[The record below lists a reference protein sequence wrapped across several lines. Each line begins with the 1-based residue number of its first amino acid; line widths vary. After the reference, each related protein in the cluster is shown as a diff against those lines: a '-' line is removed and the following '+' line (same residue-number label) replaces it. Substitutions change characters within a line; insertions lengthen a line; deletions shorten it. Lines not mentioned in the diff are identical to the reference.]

1 MPFAESFSSTL
12 KSNKA
17 IMLDKSRHFR
27 KTMGGFKWS
36 GKTNLI
42 FRKRHLRK

>member
-27 KTMGGFKWS
+27 KTMGGWF
-36 GKTNLI
+36 
-42 FRKRHLRK
+42 